1 MDMTKNI
8 TQIAS
13 STVTLFTIT
22 SVCIAPQR
30 MWVSWKLTFTALC
43 WLARMIHPATRF
55 SIENRSHLAGGWPRL
70 NFEKH
75 LWVPGVANF
84 MLPRFRL
91 PRGRLVG
98 KDLFLQAR
106 AGTAAP
112 V

>member
-1 MDMTKNI
+1 
-8 TQIAS
+8 
-13 STVTLFTIT
+13 
-22 SVCIAPQR
+22 
-30 MWVSWKLTFTALC
+30 
-43 WLARMIHPATRF
+43 MIHPATRF
-55 SIENRSHLAGGWPRL
+55 STENRCHLAGGWPGL

-75 LWVPGVANF
+75 LWLPGVANF

-112 V
+112 VLARPQDSLWPLRWFRLAKSRQESLPQRRYSPLLWRVQKRLLISCL